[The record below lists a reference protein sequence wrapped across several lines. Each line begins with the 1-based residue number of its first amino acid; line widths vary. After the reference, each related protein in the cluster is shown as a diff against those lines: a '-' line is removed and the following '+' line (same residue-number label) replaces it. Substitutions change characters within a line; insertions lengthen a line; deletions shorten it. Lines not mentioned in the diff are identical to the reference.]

1 MRLVI
6 ADTGPVN
13 YLLLIGHIEILPA
26 LFETVILPSAVK
38 RELTHQDTPLSVRRW
53 NVDPPKWV
61 EVRHIKS
68 RPPDVLLAGLGAGEA
83 EAIILAAELDA
94 DLLLMDDRRG
104 VAAALRRGLIVTGTM
119 GLLARA
125 AQRGILDLADA
136 FDKLK
141 RTNFRYRQ
149 EVMDALLKEVGG
161 SA

>member
-1 MRLVI
+1 M
-6 ADTGPVN
+6 
-13 YLLLIGHIEILPA
+13 
-26 LFETVILPSAVK
+26 
-38 RELTHQDTPLSVRRW
+38 
-53 NVDPPKWV
+53 
-61 EVRHIKS
+61 
-68 RPPDVLLAGLGAGEA
+68 LAGLGAGEA